1 MKDKDR
7 SELGQYVRKNKLN
20 QDAARLWQTIV
31 GRTKGGYNP
40 IMGPYHEFAKLDDKE
55 FATKG
60 REIATRIA
68 ANTDKKKQV
77 NPIIANMFRG
87 VYPTSMAHVANIYGR
102 AMATVEARWEEA
114 VARNPNVTKLAD
126 ANMEAIRILPFPNI
140 NKADDPFDAIRRVI
154 PRNLQGKETRLR
166 ANISELEGSHP
177 GAPARA
183 MVINDADKPR
193 DSYVFIRG
201 EASSKGAAVPRRYLE
216 ILGGAKQAPFHDG
229 SGRLE
234 LAKSIASKDNP
245 LTARVMVNRIW
256 MHHFGDGF
264 VLTPDDFGTQSTP
277 PSNPELLDYLASSF
291 MENGWSIKAM
301 HKQIMLSNT
310 YQQSSENN
318 PQYAQIDP
326 YNRLL
331 WRANIRR
338 LEFEALRDSLLAMAG
353 KLDTTI
359 GGKPVNIMSEPY
371 STRRTIYGYIDRSKV
386 PEVMNNFDFANPD
399 ITTGKRYDTI
409 VPQQSL
415 FMMNSPLVVEQARR
429 IVERPDFTA
438 ISDDEERIEMLY
450 ELLFQRL
457 PSATEVKLG
466 LAFLS
471 GTPVK
476 DIMPVVASKEQV
488 AQADAKAK
496 AKAKAKK
503 GMMNAARPAATTEPR
518 KSLGAWDK
526 YAHALLQ
533 TNEASFVN

>member
-1 MKDKDR
+1 
-7 SELGQYVRKNKLN
+7 LN
-20 QDAARLWQTIV
+20 QDAARLWQNIV
-31 GRTKGGYNP
+31 NRTKGGYNP
-40 IMGPYHEFAKLDDKE
+40 VMGPYHEFAKLDDKE
-55 FATKG
+55 FATKA

-68 ANTDKKKQV
+68 ANTDKRKQV
-77 NPIIANMFRG
+77 NPVIANMFRG

-102 AMATVEARWEEA
+102 AMATVEARWQET
-114 VARNPNVTKLAD
+114 VARNPNATKLAD
-126 ANMEAIRILPFPNI
+126 ANMEAIRVLPFPGI
-140 NKADDPFDAIRRVI
+140 NRGEDPMEAMRRAI
-154 PRNLQGKETRLR
+154 PRNLQAKEVRLR

-201 EASSKGAAVPRRYLE
+201 EANSKGAAVPRRYLE
-216 ILGGAKQAPFHDG
+216 IFAGGKPEAFHDG

-264 VLTPDDFGTQSTP
+264 VLSPDDFGTQSTP

-291 MENGWSIKAM
+291 MENGWSIKTM

-353 KLDTTI
+353 KLDTSI

-371 STRRTIYGYIDRSKV
+371 STRRTIYGYIDRSRV

-429 IVERPDFTA
+429 IVERPEFTA
-438 ISDDEERIEMLY
+438 LSDDEERIEMLY
-450 ELLFQRL
+450 ELIFQRL
-457 PSATEVKLG
+457 PSPTEVKLG
-466 LAFLS
+466 MAFLT
-471 GTPVK
+471 GTPVN
-476 DIMPVVASKEQV
+476 DIMPVVASKEQM
-488 AQADAKAK
+488 AQAEVKAKAK
-496 AKAKAKK
+496 AKAKAKQ
-503 GMMNAARPAATTEPR
+503 GMMNTPRPAAAPAPR